1 MSNIRVTAFRWVP
14 PFAQGLVCDL
24 RVRWA
29 LEEAGLPYEEK
40 LLALDEQKSP
50 AHLKSQPFGQ
60 VPVYEEDGLSL
71 FESGAIVMH
80 IGERSPALLPVD
92 PAKRARARAWMF
104 AALNSVEP
112 HVHNYA
118 SLDVF
123 HANEEWAQL
132 RKPGAREVLKGRLDA
147 IATSLRGRDYLEL
160 EFSAG
165 DLLMISVLRILRDTD
180 LVKNNPVLTAYQ
192 ARGEARPAFQRALAA
207 QLAPFQRYAPAA

>member
-1 MSNIRVTAFRWVP
+1 MTRRITAFQWVP

-40 LLALDEQKSP
+40 LLALDDQKSA
-50 AHLKSQPFGQ
+50 AHLKVQPFGQ
-60 VPVYEEDGLSL
+60 VPVYEEDGLTL

-80 IGERSPALLPVD
+80 IGERCPALLPVD

-112 HVHNYA
+112 NVHNYA

-123 HANEEWAQL
+123 HANDEWARL
-132 RKPGAREVLKGRLDA
+132 RKPSARQMLQSRLDA
-147 IATSLRGRDYLEL
+147 VATSLLGRDYLEH

-165 DLLMISVLRILRDTD
+165 DLLMITVLRILRDTD
-180 LVKNNPVLTAYQ
+180 LVKTNPVLAAYQ

>member
-1 MSNIRVTAFRWVP
+1 MIRVTAFQWVP

-29 LEEAGLPYEEK
+29 LEEASLPYEEK
-40 LLALDEQKSP
+40 LLALNEHKLP
-50 AHLKSQPFGQ
+50 AHLELQPFGQ
-60 VPVYEEDGLSL
+60 VPVYEENGLSL
-71 FESGAIVMH
+71 FESGAIDMH
-80 IGERSPALLPVD
+80 IGERSPVLLPTHRV
-92 PAKRARARAWMF
+92 KRARAQAWMF

-123 HANEEWAQL
+123 HAGEEWARL
-132 RKPGAREVLKGRLDA
+132 RKPGAREVLRGRLDA
-147 IATSLRGRDYLEL
+147 IAASLQGRDYLEH

-180 LVKNNPVLTAYQ
+180 LVKNNPVLAAYQ

-207 QLAPFQRYAPAA
+207 QLAPFELYAPAA

>member
-1 MSNIRVTAFRWVP
+1 
-14 PFAQGLVCDL
+14 
-24 RVRWA
+24 
-29 LEEAGLPYEEK
+29 
-40 LLALDEQKSP
+40 
-50 AHLKSQPFGQ
+50 
-60 VPVYEEDGLSL
+60 
-71 FESGAIVMH
+71 
-80 IGERSPALLPVD
+80 
-92 PAKRARARAWMF
+92 MF

-123 HANEEWAQL
+123 HANEEWARL
-132 RKPGAREVLKGRLDA
+132 RKPGAREVLCGRLA
-147 IATSLRGRDYLEL
+147 AVSASLQGRDYLEH

-180 LVKNNPVLTAYQ
+180 LVRNNPVLASYQ